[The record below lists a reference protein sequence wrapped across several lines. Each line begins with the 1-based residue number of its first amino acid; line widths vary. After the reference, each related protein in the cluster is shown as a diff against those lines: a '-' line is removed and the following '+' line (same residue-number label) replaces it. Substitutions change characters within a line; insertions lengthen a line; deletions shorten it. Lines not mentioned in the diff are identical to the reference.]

1 MLWFYL
7 SYTSYTIYT
16 YMYFILI
23 FREMKEG
30 SPSEREDE
38 GGGGL
43 FTNPDLALQV
53 CKEDYRNNIQDYYHV
68 IYSQNRPEIDK
79 NRNSLRT

>member
-1 MLWFYL
+1 MDRSTMFRFVKYMLSFHV
-7 SYTSYTIYT
+7 SYV
-16 YMYFILI
+16 FCFD

-53 CKEDYRNNIQDYYHV
+53 CKEDYRNNMYKI
-68 IYSQNRPEIDK
+68 I
-79 NRNSLRT
+79 TM

>member
-1 MLWFYL
+1 
-7 SYTSYTIYT
+7 
-16 YMYFILI
+16 MYHMYSVLI

-53 CKEDYRNNIQDYYHV
+53 CKEDYRNNMYKI
-68 IYSQNRPEIDK
+68 I
-79 NRNSLRT
+79 TM

>member
-1 MLWFYL
+1 MYH
-7 SYTSYTIYT
+7 
-16 YMYFILI
+16 MYFVLI

-53 CKEDYRNNIQDYYHV
+53 CKEDYRNNMYKI
-68 IYSQNRPEIDK
+68 I
-79 NRNSLRT
+79 TM